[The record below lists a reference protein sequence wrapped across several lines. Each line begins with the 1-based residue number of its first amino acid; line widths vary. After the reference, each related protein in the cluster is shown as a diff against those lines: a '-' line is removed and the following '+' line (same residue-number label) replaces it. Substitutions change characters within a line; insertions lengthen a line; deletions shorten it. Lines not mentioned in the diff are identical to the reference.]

1 MRLLITGAQG
11 MMGRDLRALAE
22 GAGHEAWPTD
32 VERLRRD
39 PQDKLDVTDFDA
51 LSRAFDAY
59 RPQAV
64 LHLAAMTDVD
74 GCEREPAR
82 AWLVNTVGTRNVAL
96 HCRSRGLPLVY
107 VSTGSVFDGT
117 KASPYHEFD
126 VPGPISV
133 YSRSKWHGELAVRE
147 LQPEHYIVRA
157 GWMFGGGPE
166 DKKFV
171 AKMIAIAREKKHLRA
186 VDDKIGSPTY
196 TRDISARCLELL
208 GTERFGTYH
217 AANAG
222 WCTRFEMAQAIV
234 EFAAIDGCVVEPCSS
249 DEFPLPAPRPRLEAL
264 EGLHAPLIG
273 LPPMRAW
280 REALR
285 EYVGTLGAGG
295 GQPPR

>member
-22 GAGHEAWPTD
+22 RAGHEAWPTD

-39 PQDKLDVTDFDA
+39 PQDLVDVTSHEAVARACDA
-51 LSRAFDAY
+51 F
-59 RPQAV
+59 RPEAV

-74 GCEREPAR
+74 GCELQPER

-96 HCRSRGLPLVY
+96 QCRKRGLPLVY
-107 VSTGSVFDGT
+107 ISTGSVFEGT
-117 KASPYHEFD
+117 KPTPYHEFD
-126 VPGPISV
+126 TPAPRSI

-147 LQPEHYIVRA
+147 LQPEHFVVRA

-171 AKMIAIAREKKHLRA
+171 AKMIAVARERGRLRA
-186 VDDKIGSPTY
+186 VDDKVGSPTY

-208 GTERFGTYH
+208 ATGRFGTYH
-217 AANAG
+217 AANEG
-222 WCTRFEMAQAIV
+222 WCTRYEMAQAIV
-234 EFAAIDGCVVEPCSS
+234 EFAQIEGCVVEPCSS

-264 EGLHAPLIG
+264 EGLQAKLIG
-273 LPPMRAW
+273 LPPMRPW

-285 EYVGTLGAGG
+285 DYISGLLRGAG
-295 GQPPR
+295 PS